1 MRQMDV
7 QIKSHNLRVSD
18 DLREYIEKRVS
29 KLDRVNERIIEAK
42 FELRQEKSHNP
53 TQRFIAQFTIQTPRA
68 ILRAEEKNTDPN
80 AAIDIVTDRMA
91 RQIKR
96 YHERKVH
103 RSKRSAVNLGLLAAD
118 QSPELLPPAPDEED
132 EDVPVSGAVVRTKRF
147 QVQPMDT
154 AEAIEQIELLGHDFF
169 VFHNYETNQINVLY
183 RRRDGQ
189 YGVLEPELA

>member
-1 MRQMDV
+1 MDV
-7 QIKSHNLRVSD
+7 QIKSHNMRLSD
-18 DLREYIEKRVS
+18 DLREYIDKRVS

-80 AAIDIVTDRMA
+80 TAIDIVTDRMA

-96 YHERKVH
+96 FHDRKIH

-118 QSPELLPPAPDEED
+118 QSPELLPADLAD
-132 EDVPVSGAVVRTKRF
+132 EDGEDGLDGAVVRTKRF
-147 QVQPMDT
+147 PVLPMDT

-169 VFHNYETNQINVLY
+169 VFHNHESNQINVLY

-189 YGVLEPELA
+189 YGLLEPELA

>member
-1 MRQMDV
+1 MEL
-7 QIKSHNLRVSD
+7 QIKAHNIRLSD
-18 DLREYIEKRVS
+18 DLREYIDKRVG

-53 TQRFIAQFTIQTPRA
+53 TQRFIAQFTIATPRS

-80 AAIDIVTDRMA
+80 AAIDIVTDKMA

-96 YHERKVH
+96 FHERKIH

-118 QSPELLPPAPDEED
+118 QSPELLPASFEDGDDEAID
-132 EDVPVSGAVVRTKRF
+132 ASVVRTKRF
-147 QVQPMDT
+147 PVLPMDT

-169 VFHNYETNQINVLY
+169 VFHNHETNQFNVLY
-183 RRRDGQ
+183 RRQDGQ

>member
-1 MRQMDV
+1 MDL
-7 QIKSHNLRVSD
+7 QIKAHNIRLSD
-18 DLREYIEKRVS
+18 DLREYIQKRVS

-53 TQRFIAQFTIQTPRA
+53 TQRFIAQFTIATPRS

-80 AAIDIVTDRMA
+80 AAVDIVTDKMS

-96 YHERKVH
+96 FHERKVH
-103 RSKRSAVNLGLLAAD
+103 RSKRSAVNLGQLAAD
-118 QSPELLPPAPDEED
+118 QSLELLPASFEDDDEAAD
-132 EDVPVSGAVVRTKRF
+132 GVVVRTKRF
-147 QVQPMDT
+147 PVLPMDT

-169 VFHNYETNQINVLY
+169 VFHNHETNQINVLY
-183 RRRDGQ
+183 RRQDGQ

>member
-1 MRQMDV
+1 MDV
-7 QIKSHNLRVSD
+7 QIKSHNMRMSD
-18 DLREYIEKRVS
+18 DLRDYIAKRVG
-29 KLDRVNERIIEAK
+29 KLDRVNERITEAK
-42 FELRQEKSHNP
+42 FEMRQEKSHNP
-53 TQRFIAQFTIQTPRA
+53 TQRFIAQFTIATPRA

-80 AAIDIVTDRMA
+80 AAVDIVTDKMA

-96 YHERKVH
+96 FHERKVH

-118 QSPELLPPAPDEED
+118 QSPELLPPPIDEED
-132 EDVPVSGAVVRTKRF
+132 EELVPNGVVVRTKRF
-147 QVQPMDT
+147 QVLPMDT

-169 VFHNYETNQINVLY
+169 VYHNHETNQINVLY